1 MHFTV
6 RMGLSINLW
15 EEHMRVASLG
25 TTIGLGLTLLAGCG
39 SETGEVSASLKPL
52 KGCGEVQSALKSM
65 ALSEMNRRID
75 ENLERAL
82 SSGSSCSLGGSESNT
97 LDSSRGGV
105 PMSASAPQ
113 SGSTSGGGG
122 GATQTSTTNNQVAG
136 VDEADF
142 IKNDNKYLYVVSGQ
156 HFRIIKAWP
165 AAATQEV
172 AKVKLEGTPK
182 KLVVTKDRALIY
194 TSLGSTSTS
203 GGSYSRGE
211 CTYGYSCRFTGDGNP
226 TLITVWDIT
235 DRKAPSLVRKIRL
248 TGSYINARRV
258 GSAVFTVLH
267 SPGVAFPNLRYYPQ
281 NVGCG
286 GTLHFWLVT
295 QAYEK
300 LRAENTKIIQQTTLK
315 DWLPSVDDTI
325 VKGASAGTTSKLL
338 AGCKGFY
345 RSSLSDGGEFTT
357 LLALDMDRETPASSS
372 TIVSRPGAV
381 YASGKALYMAVPH
394 ERSSGRGWYGSMR
407 SVSEASTV
415 HKFRLSPSS
424 ATAAY
429 AASGVVKGR
438 ALNQFAMDEQDDFL
452 RMATTSGRVPAS
464 AVHST
469 LTVMQ
474 QRGLTLDLVGQL
486 DNLAPTEDIRS
497 VRFAGDRGYVVT
509 FKKTDPL
516 FVFDLSQPRQPR
528 VMAELKIPGFST
540 YMHMLDDKHLLTIGY
555 DANDQGSFAWF
566 TGVMLQIFNVS
577 DPKHP
582 RLAHKHVIGTR
593 GSSSAALNNHLAF
606 NYFAPKDLLALPM
619 TVCEGSSGGGSYGKT
634 MTFSG
639 LMVFDT
645 TAASGFSL
653 RGKVDH
659 PAGKSISCSNWWTNA
674 ESQVERSVFMDDFVF
689 SISRSAIKVN
699 SLKDLSQ
706 DLVSLSI
713 AD

>member
-1 MHFTV
+1 
-6 RMGLSINLW
+6 
-15 EEHMRVASLG
+15 MRVALLG
-25 TTIGLGLTLLAGCG
+25 ITIGLGLTLLAGCG
-39 SETGEVSASLKPL
+39 SDRGEVSASLKPL
-52 KGCGEVQSALKSM
+52 EGCIEVQAAIKNM

-75 ENLERAL
+75 ENLDRAL
-82 SSGSSCSLGGSESNT
+82 ASGSSCSWGGNDAYE
-97 LDSSRGGV
+97 SSRGDGNLNASS
-105 PMSASAPQ
+105 PSAPQ
-113 SGSTSGGGG
+113 SGPPSGSGGG
-122 GATQTSTTNNQVAG
+122 ASQTSTTNNQVAG

-142 IKNDNKYLYVVSGQ
+142 IKNDNTYLYVVSGQ
-156 HFRIIKAWP
+156 HFRIIQAWP
-165 AAATQEV
+165 AASTKEI

-182 KLVVTKDRALIY
+182 KLFVTKDRALIY
-194 TSLGSTSTS
+194 SSLGTTSKS
-203 GGSYSRGE
+203 GGYYKGE
-211 CTYGYSCRFTGDGNP
+211 CTYGYSCRFTGDGKP
-226 TLITVWDIT
+226 TLITVWDIS
-235 DRKAPSLVRKIRL
+235 DRKTPTLVRKVRL
-248 TGSYINARRV
+248 TGSYLNARRV

-286 GTLHFWLVT
+286 GSLHFWLVT
-295 QAYEK
+295 QAYED
-300 LRAENTKIIQQTTLK
+300 LRAENTKIIQETSLK
-315 DWLPSVDDTI
+315 DWLPSVEDTI
-325 VKGASAGTTSKLL
+325 VKGAGAGTKAELL
-338 AGCKGFY
+338 AGCKGFF
-345 RSSLSDGGEFTT
+345 RSSISDGGEFTT
-357 LLALDMDRETPASSS
+357 LLAMNMDRETPASSS

-381 YASGKALYMAVPH
+381 YASAKALYMAVPH
-394 ERSSGRGWYGSMR
+394 ERSSGRGWFGSM
-407 SVSEASTV
+407 SNVSEASTV
-415 HKFRLSPSS
+415 HKFRLSPST

-438 ALNQFAMDEQDDFL
+438 ALNQFAMDEKDDFL

-474 QRGLTLDLVGQL
+474 QRGLTLDAVGQL

-516 FVFDLSQPRQPR
+516 FVFDLSQPRAPR

-540 YMHMLDDKHLLTIGY
+540 YMHMLDEKHLLTIGY

-577 DPKHP
+577 DPKNP

-593 GSSSAALNNHLAF
+593 GSSSAALSNHLAF
-606 NYFAPKDLLALPM
+606 NYFAAKDLLAIPM

-645 TAASGFSL
+645 TASKGFSL
-653 RGKVDH
+653 RGKVEH
-659 PAGKSISCSNWWTNA
+659 PAGSNISCSNWWTNA
-674 ESQVERSVFMDDFVF
+674 KSQVERSVFMDDFVY
-689 SISRSAIKVN
+689 SVSRSMIKVN

-706 DLVSLSI
+706 DLVTLSI